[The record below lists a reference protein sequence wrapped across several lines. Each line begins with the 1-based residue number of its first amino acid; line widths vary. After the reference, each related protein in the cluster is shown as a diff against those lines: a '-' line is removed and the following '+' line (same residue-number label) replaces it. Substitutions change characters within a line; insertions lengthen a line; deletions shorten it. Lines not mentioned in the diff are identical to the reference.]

1 MSSTPTSSAT
11 ERKNGPRNGQVALY
25 CVALLLVMI
34 AAGYAAVPLYRI
46 FCQQTGFNGTVSR
59 VTRAPIGAPLAQKI
73 NVSFD
78 TNVRGLPWVFK
89 AEQPSQSLQ
98 IGATGLAFFTVT
110 NTSDHP
116 ITGHAAYNVVPEQ
129 AGTYFHKLQCF
140 CFTDQTIAAHTTKR
154 FPVIYFVD
162 NQFASDPDT
171 KGFTDVTLSYTFF
184 PAVNG
189 ASKSAKTDPAADPA
203 LGGTPRAGL

>member
-1 MSSTPTSSAT
+1 MSSTPTSSVT
-11 ERKNGPRNGQVALY
+11 ERKNSRVALY
-25 CVALLLVMI
+25 CVAVLLAMI
-34 AAGYAAVPLYRI
+34 AAGYAAVPLYRM

-59 VTRAPIGAPLAQKI
+59 ATRAPVGAVLAQKL

-89 AEQPSQSLQ
+89 AEQGSQSLQ
-98 IGATGLAFFTVT
+98 IGSTGLAFFTVT

-116 ITGHAAYNVVPEQ
+116 ITGHAVYNVVPEQ

-140 CFTDQTIAAHTTKR
+140 CFTDQTIAAHTTMR
-154 FPVIYFVD
+154 FPVVYFVD
-162 NQFASDPDT
+162 TQFASDPDT
-171 KGFTDVTLSYTFF
+171 KGFTDVTLSYTFY

-189 ASKSAKTDPAADPA
+189 AAKSAKTDPAPDRA
-203 LGGTPRAGL
+203 LGGKAQAGL